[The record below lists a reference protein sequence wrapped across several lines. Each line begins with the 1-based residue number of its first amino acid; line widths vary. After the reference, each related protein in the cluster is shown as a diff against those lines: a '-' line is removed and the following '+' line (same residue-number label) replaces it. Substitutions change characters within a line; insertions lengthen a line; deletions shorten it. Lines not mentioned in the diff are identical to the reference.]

1 MMDFWA
7 LVDDNYVYW
16 LTALLMAIG
25 LYILL
30 AYGNLIKKLIGLG
43 VFQSAVFILF
53 ILFAKAEGGAAP
65 ILTDAAGVYSNPLPH
80 VMILT
85 AIVVAIST
93 TALGL
98 SLIVRIHD
106 SWNTLDEED
115 FE

>member
-1 MMDFWA
+1 MTNFLIWLDG
-7 LVDDNYVYW
+7 YSVYL

-25 LYILL
+25 LYILIVH
-30 AYGNLIKKLIGLG
+30 GNLIKKLIGLNI
-43 VFQSAVFILF
+43 FQGAVFILF
-53 ILFAKAEGGAAP
+53 ILLAKVDGGSAP
-65 ILTDAAGVYSNPLPH
+65 TLVNTTDVYANPLPH

-106 SWNTLDEED
+106 TWNTLDED
-115 FE
+115 NF